1 MTAVHGNTKRFAV
14 MGTPVGHSKSPAMHN
29 AVYTAASIPW
39 EYSAI
44 ECPDESSAAEQIE
57 RLRSGELSGLN
68 ITMPYKRLALAQAR
82 HVDAS
87 ARAAGGAN
95 VLTMRDGEPWAF
107 NTDGLG
113 AVEAIELAAGK
124 SVAGLKACVCGTG
137 PTSSA
142 IACALASK
150 GVQSVT
156 LFSRSADRAVAAIEA
171 MSAGIS
177 AQEAAA
183 LQAAIYDDA
192 ASFVPACDV
201 FVDATPLGMKP
212 GDGSVV
218 DTGLFHEGQ
227 VVFDVVY
234 GHGVTQLVGGA
245 RDQGATAI
253 DGSEMLVGQ
262 AVLSIEIWQE
272 SLGESFPVDRELMLA
287 VF

>member
-1 MTAVHGNTKRFAV
+1 MTAVHRDVKRFAV

-29 AVYTAASIPW
+29 AVYEAAGVSW
-39 EYSAI
+39 VYEAI
-44 ECPDESSAAEQIE
+44 ECPDESSALAQIE
-57 RLRSGELSGLN
+57 YLRSGELSGLN
-68 ITMPYKRLALAQAR
+68 ITMPYKRLALAQAQ

-95 VLTMRDGEPWAF
+95 VLTMRNGELWAF

-142 IACALASK
+142 IACALAAK
-150 GVQSVT
+150 GAQSVT
-156 LFSRSADRAVAAIEA
+156 LFSRSADRAAAAIEA
-171 MSAGIS
+171 MATGIS
-177 AQEAAA
+177 AQNAVV
-183 LQAAIYDDA
+183 LQAASYDDA
-192 ASFVPACDV
+192 ASLVSACDV
-201 FVDATPLGMKP
+201 FVDATPLGMNP
-212 GDGSVV
+212 GDGSIV
-218 DTGLFHEGQ
+218 DTRLFHEGQ

-245 RDQGATAI
+245 REQGTIAI

-272 SLGESFPVDRELMLA
+272 SLGESFAIDRELMRA
-287 VF
+287 VL